1 MAHLLAALPGIGRPH
16 RTADQHAADVT
27 FTPAGHRPQGWGKP
41 AFVIDTLGSPHC
53 DGSGPQL
60 LFRLDAR

>member
-1 MAHLLAALPGIGRPH
+1 MAHLLSALLDLDCH
-16 RTADQHAADVT
+16 NSTADQHTAEVT
-27 FTPAGHRPQGWGKP
+27 FTPTGHRPQGWGKP
-41 AFVIDTLGSPHC
+41 AFVIDTLGSPHF